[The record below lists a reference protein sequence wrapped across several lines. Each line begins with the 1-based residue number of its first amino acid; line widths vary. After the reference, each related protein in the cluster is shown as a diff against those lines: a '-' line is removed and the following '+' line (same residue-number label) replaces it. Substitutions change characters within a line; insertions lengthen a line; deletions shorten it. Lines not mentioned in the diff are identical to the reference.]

1 MRFALLAEALVAVFA
16 LEAAAMLAAWLLR
29 RRDDSLSAFLP
40 YLVSVATGLLLATA
54 LLHLLPE
61 AIATL
66 GNTPR
71 VWYLL
76 AGGILGLFC
85 LEQIVAAI
93 VHTDDMATV
102 QTHTHGHSHGL
113 RPTNLIVASSL
124 HSFLDGV
131 SVAAAFAAGPRVGW
145 ITALAVSLH
154 EVPHRVGDFAVLLHL
169 RYSAASALRIAVL
182 PSLGALLG
190 VGLVAAFGARG
201 GAAVYWLLP
210 ISAASFLYIACV
222 NLLPELRHQRSR
234 VGGGVADAVPVRRRG
249 AGRAV
254 CRLARRL
261 EYIRCAQRAQ
271 IREPARAWF
280 YCTISVY
287 VWDAVA
293 PLL

>member
-1 MRFALLAEALVAVFA
+1 MDLVIVAHALLAVFA
-16 LEAAAMLAAWLLR
+16 LEAVAMLAAWLLR
-29 RRDDSLSAFLP
+29 RRDYALSAFLP

-85 LEQIVAAI
+85 VEQIVAAI
-93 VHTDDMATV
+93 VHTGDTGVVHVHAHG
-102 QTHTHGHSHGL
+102 HTHHSL
-113 RPTNLIVASSL
+113 RPANLIVASSL

-145 ITALAVSLH
+145 ITALAISLH
-154 EVPHRVGDFAVLLHL
+154 EVPHRVGDFAVLLHAG
-169 RYSAASALRIAVL
+169 YSATNALRMAVL

-190 VGLVAAFGARG
+190 VALVAAFGASG
-201 GAAVYWLLP
+201 GTAVYWLLP

-222 NLLPELRHQRSR
+222 NLLPELRHQHS
-234 VGGGVADAVPVRRRG
+234 
-249 AGRAV
+249 
-254 CRLARRL
+254 RLAIAL
-261 EYIRCAQRAQ
+261 QMLCLFGGAAL
-271 IREPARAWF
+271 
-280 YCTISVY
+280 
-287 VWDAVA
+287 VA
-293 PLL
+293 LVAGLPGA

>member
-1 MRFALLAEALVAVFA
+1 MHLVIVAHALLAVFA
-16 LEAAAMLAAWLLR
+16 LEAVAMLAAWLLR
-29 RRDDSLSAFLP
+29 RRDYALSAFLP

-85 LEQIVAAI
+85 VEQIVAAI
-93 VHTDDMATV
+93 VHTGDTGVVHVHAHG
-102 QTHTHGHSHGL
+102 HTHHSL
-113 RPTNLIVASSL
+113 RPANLIVASSL

-145 ITALAVSLH
+145 ITALAISLH
-154 EVPHRVGDFAVLLHL
+154 EVPHRVGDFAVLLHAG
-169 RYSAASALRIAVL
+169 YSATNALRMAVL

-190 VGLVAAFGARG
+190 VALVAAFGASG
-201 GAAVYWLLP
+201 GTAVYWLLP

-222 NLLPELRHQRSR
+222 NLLPELRHQHS
-234 VGGGVADAVPVRRRG
+234 
-249 AGRAV
+249 
-254 CRLARRL
+254 RLAIAL
-261 EYIRCAQRAQ
+261 QMLCLFGGAAL
-271 IREPARAWF
+271 
-280 YCTISVY
+280 
-287 VWDAVA
+287 VA
-293 PLL
+293 LVAGLPGA

>member
-1 MRFALLAEALVAVFA
+1 MHIAIVADALLAVFA

-29 RRDDSLSAFLP
+29 RREYALSAFLP

-61 AIATL
+61 AIAAL

-76 AGGILGLFC
+76 AGGILGLFG
-85 LEQIVAAI
+85 LEQIVAVI
-93 VHTDDMATV
+93 VHTGDAAAVDAHV
-102 QTHTHGHSHGL
+102 HGHASHGL
-113 RPTNLIVASSL
+113 RPANLIVASSL

-154 EVPHRVGDFAVLLHL
+154 EIPHRVGDFAVLLHL
-169 RYSAASALRIAVL
+169 RYGARSALRMAVL

-190 VGLVAAFGARG
+190 VALVAAFGASSG
-201 GAAVYWLLP
+201 TAVYWLLP

-222 NLLPELRHQRSR
+222 NLLPELRHQHS
-234 VGGGVADAVPVRRRG
+234 
-249 AGRAV
+249 
-254 CRLARRL
+254 RLAVL
-261 EYIRCAQRAQ
+261 LQMLCLFGGAA
-271 IREPARAWF
+271 
-280 YCTISVY
+280 
-287 VWDAVA
+287 AVA
-293 PLL
+293 LIAGLPGA